1 MKILHYVLGI
11 PPLRG
16 GGAIKYAQDL
26 AEGQRK
32 LGHEASLIY
41 PGEIRKGSGKVKIV
55 RHGNSR
61 KGILYEIINPLPVPL
76 ACGIAEPEAFMRE
89 GDAEVYNSFFRRER
103 FDVLH
108 IHSLM
113 GMHREFLA
121 AAKKQGVKVFYTTH
135 DYFGLC
141 PKTDLFR
148 DGKICGD
155 VCWKEC
161 GKCCAGA
168 DGIKLLVRRQ
178 SHLFQWAIRY
188 EWVPR
193 LKRKIFRMA
202 GITTGR
208 HPGVVGAAGGTDS
221 YGSGGT
227 ADVGSVCSAVE
238 TDAFHGDAR
247 GASAG
252 KTLAAAYGLL
262 RQFYLEEF
270 RQVDTFLYN
279 SSVSKGI
286 YERYIHPRKG
296 TVIEVS
302 HSGIQDNRCIQ
313 TYGIPVRLGYLG
325 KPGTYKGYDLLIA
338 ALDRLLPEYTGR
350 FTLTVFM
357 EYQSYRRNY
366 LIQKRPYDYRRLTE
380 VYRDMDVLVVP
391 SLWAE
396 TYGLVVSEAISYGV
410 PVIVTGNVGACDLV
424 RRYEGIGFIVEP
436 EIESLA
442 DMLRMVISDASVL
455 AEANRTIYRVPI
467 TYGYENYVRRILEI
481 YSQELTAKD

>member
-41 PGEIRKGSGKVKIV
+41 PGEIRKSGKVKII

-76 ACGIAEPEAFMRE
+76 ACGIAEPDAFMRE
-89 GDAEVYNSFFRRER
+89 GDAEIYDSFFRREK

-121 AAKKQGVKVFYTTH
+121 AAKGQGVKAFYTTH

-148 DGKICGD
+148 DGKICRD
-155 VCWKEC
+155 ICWEGC
-161 GKCCAGA
+161 EKCCAGA
-168 DGIKLLVRRQ
+168 DELKLLIRRQ
-178 SHLFQWAIRY
+178 SHLFRLAIRY

-202 GITTGR
+202 GLAAER
-208 HPGVVGAAGGTDS
+208 HPGTRVTGGADG
-221 YGSGGT
+221 YGSCGT
-227 ADVGSVCSAVE
+227 AEIGPVCSLVE
-238 TDAFHGDAR
+238 TDAFRGDAS
-247 GASAG
+247 GASAEN
-252 KTLAAAYGLL
+252 TLPASYELL

-270 RQVDTFLYN
+270 QQVDVFLYN
-279 SSVSKGI
+279 SSVSKEI
-286 YERYIHPRKG
+286 YERYIHPQKG

-302 HSGIQDNRCIQ
+302 HSGIQDNRRIR
-313 TYGIPVRLGYLG
+313 TYGTLMRLGYLG
-325 KPGTYKGYDLLIA
+325 KPGAYKGYDFLIT

-357 EYQSYRRNY
+357 EYQSYRREY
-366 LIQKRPYDYRRLTE
+366 LIQKKPYDYRRLAE
-380 VYRDMDVLVVP
+380 VYRDIDVLVVP
-391 SLWAE
+391 SLCAE

-424 RRYEGIGFIVEP
+424 RRYEGIGFIVRP
-436 EIESLA
+436 EIESLTET
-442 DMLRMVISDASVL
+442 LRKVISDSSVL
-455 AEANRTIYRVPI
+455 AEANRAICRAPI
-467 TYGYENYVRRILEI
+467 EYGYEKYIRRILEI
-481 YSQELTAKD
+481 YS

>member
-26 AEGQRK
+26 AERQRK

-61 KGILYEIINPLPVPL
+61 KGILYEILNPLPVPL
-76 ACGIAEPEAFMRE
+76 ACGIAEPEAFIRE
-89 GDAEVYNSFFRRER
+89 GDMEVYDSFFRREKY
-103 FDVLH
+103 DILH

-155 VCWKEC
+155 ICWKEC
-161 GKCCAGA
+161 AKCCAGA
-168 DGIKLLVRRQ
+168 DGVKLLVRRQ

-202 GITTGR
+202 GLAAGR
-208 HPGVVGAAGGTDS
+208 RLGPGAAGGTDCYRSCKAS
-221 YGSGGT
+221 Y
-227 ADVGSVCSAVE
+227 E
-238 TDAFHGDAR
+238 F
-247 GASAG
+247 
-252 KTLAAAYGLL
+252 L

-270 RQVDTFLYN
+270 RQVDVFLYN
-279 SSVSKGI
+279 SSVSKEI
-286 YERYIHPRKG
+286 YERYLCPKKG

-302 HSGIQDNRCIQ
+302 HSGIRDNRSIR
-313 TYGIPVRLGYLG
+313 TYETPVRLGYLG
-325 KPGTYKGYDLLIA
+325 KPGGYKGYDFLIA
-338 ALDRLLPEYTGR
+338 ALDRLVPEYTDR

-357 EYQSYRRNY
+357 EYQSYRREY
-366 LIQKRPYDYRRLTE
+366 LIRKKPYDYRRLAE
-380 VYRDMDVLVVP
+380 VYRDIDVLVVP

-410 PVIVTGNVGACDLV
+410 PVIVTGNVGASDLI

-442 DMLRMVISDASVL
+442 DMLRTVISDSSVL
-455 AEANRTIYRVPI
+455 AEANRAICGATIE
-467 TYGYENYVRRILEI
+467 YGYEKYVRRILEI
-481 YSQELTAKD
+481 YSQEVG